1 MESMFGEFMLPWWS
15 GRRLGD
21 NEIFL
26 VIFINVI
33 KRYFG
38 NSEFHPD
45 FNFCFILSFQSKRE
59 LFFDS
64 WSVIRY
70 RLGRERDLGLRKGIV
85 CLSISVFI

>member
-21 NEIFL
+21 DEIFL
-26 VIFINVI
+26 VIFIIVI

-45 FNFCFILSFQSKRE
+45 FKFLFHFIF
-59 LFFDS
+59 
-64 WSVIRY
+64 SVQ
-70 RLGRERDLGLRKGIV
+70 ERTFL
-85 CLSISVFI
+85 